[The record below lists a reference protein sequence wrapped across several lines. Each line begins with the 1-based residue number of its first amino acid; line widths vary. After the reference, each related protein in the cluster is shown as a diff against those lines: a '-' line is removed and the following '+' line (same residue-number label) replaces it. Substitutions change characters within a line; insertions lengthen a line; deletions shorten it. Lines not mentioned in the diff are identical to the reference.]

1 MGEKVVGVI
10 GGLGP
15 EAMID
20 FYNKLLVKTGA
31 ATDQDHLHVILNSN
45 PKVPDRQMS
54 LAGTGPSSSPLLVE
68 TAQVLE
74 GAGADFLVMTCNT
87 AHAYEADIRA
97 ATGIPFISI
106 LDVSVAAA
114 QQRVA
119 GLRVVGI
126 LAASGC
132 VGASLY
138 QDRFA
143 VAGVGSVVPS
153 AVEQGQLMGLIYRIK
168 AGDHSAEISTQMAD
182 LAERLIERG
191 AEIILAA
198 CTEVPLALTGDDI
211 SQPLLD
217 CTAAL
222 VDATVAFA
230 RPT

>member
-1 MGEKVVGVI
+1 MNEKVVGVI

-20 FYNKLLVKTGA
+20 FYNKLLVETGA

-87 AHAYEADIRA
+87 AHAYEADIMA
-97 ATGIPFISI
+97 ATTIPFISI

-119 GLRVVGI
+119 GLRTVGI

-143 VAGVGSVVPS
+143 EAGIGSVVPS
-153 AVEQGQLMGLIYRIK
+153 VVEQEQLMGLIYRIK
-168 AGDHSAEISTQMAD
+168 AGDHAAEISTQMAD

-198 CTEVPLALTGDDI
+198 CTEVPLALTDDDI

-222 VDATVAFA
+222 VDATLAFA
-230 RPT
+230 RPS